1 MLKQLYEIGIVFR
14 GFVIVNYSFRELPED
29 SKGTMAGKEKDL
41 RGAFVSAISSFAE
54 SAFTNTSLEYLESGA
69 TLFIFKMANVQSL
82 DSINIEPVILYGL
95 LSKSKQKKV
104 DKMVNRFLEKIDPLL
119 QLFVQRYN
127 GRDFCEVN
135 QFQDFQQEIENYFDI
150 NKEKAANQSI
160 NFGGFFTL

>member
-14 GFVIVNYSFRELPED
+14 GFVIVNHSFKQLPED
-29 SKGTMAGKEKDL
+29 SKATMTGKEKDL

-69 TLFIFKMANVQSL
+69 TLFIFKMANVKSL
-82 DSINIEPVILYGL
+82 DSINQEPVILYGL

-104 DKMVNRFLEKIDPLL
+104 DKTVDRFLEKIDPLL
-119 QLFVQRYN
+119 QLFIQRYN

-135 QFQDFQQEIENYFDI
+135 QFQEFQGEIENFFNL
-150 NKEKAANQSI
+150 NKSNHPL
-160 NFGGFFTL
+160 NFGNFSTT